1 MDDEKTNGKVQGSS
15 RAACNYARAMVVAA
29 HPDDPEFLFGATVA
43 KLVRDGTKVIYVVC
57 SGGANGGRDPGI
69 TDKQLMATRDSEQRA
84 AAAVLGVK
92 EVVILGFSDGRL
104 EPTVQLRMAI
114 AREIRR
120 FKPDLVLAHF
130 PHRVLDI
137 PMEASHPD
145 HIAVG
150 EATLSAIYP
159 DSANARAFPE
169 LLREGLRPHRVKEI
183 WVVGNERAN
192 HYIDA
197 TPFVEKKI
205 EAIRCHKSQ
214 LDSASSEVP
223 DWVYHWMKWAGG
235 RPGYDYAEAY
245 RRIEL

>member
-1 MDDEKTNGKVQGSS
+1 MNEEKSKHKVQDTVSEGGT
-15 RAACNYARAMVVAA
+15 YLRAMVVAA

-43 KLVRDGTKVIYVVC
+43 KLARDGTEVMYVIC
-57 SGGANGGRDPGI
+57 TGGANGGKDPAI
-69 TDKQLMATRDSEQRA
+69 PDNELIATRDSEQRA

-92 EVVILGFSDGRL
+92 DVVILDFSDGRL
-104 EPTVQLRMAI
+104 EATLPLRLAI

-120 FKPDLVLAHF
+120 FKPDLVLTHF

-145 HIAVG
+145 HVAVG

-159 DSANARAFPE
+159 DAANTRAFPE
-169 LLREGLRPHRVKEI
+169 LLKEGLRPHRAREI
-183 WVVGNERAN
+183 WIAGNERAN
-192 HYIDA
+192 HFIDA
-197 TPFVEKKI
+197 TPYMEKKV
-205 EAIRCHKSQ
+205 EAIRCHRSQ
-214 LDSASSEVP
+214 LDNASSEVP
-223 DWVYHWMKWAGG
+223 AWVYHWMKWAGG